1 MYNCLVC
8 FYLFSQRSR
17 SQSDKRL
24 APIKQKILPHNE
36 QVLSILRSE
45 LYKSIY
51 REKTRC
57 DQYDLTCLFT
67 HICSK
72 YIWES
77 SVYLHSLLISS
88 PFSGLFLEES
98 KMSEKWCG
106 TFYTSTGA
114 AVVALGS
121 KWNLLLE
128 WNAAAALGVGGQC
141 AAAPNSQSHWLAGY
155 RTPNETFNS
164 MENSREWELINNRAT
179 FSLPWK
185 YIDP

>member
-1 MYNCLVC
+1 MNKYRPSLGVSST
-8 FYLFSQRSR
+8 SQFTGKKPGVTSMT
-17 SQSDKRL
+17 S
-24 APIKQKILPHNE
+24 
-36 QVLSILRSE
+36 
-45 LYKSIY
+45 
-51 REKTRC
+51 
-57 DQYDLTCLFT
+57 LFT

-106 TFYTSTGA
+106 TFYTTAGA

-128 WNAAAALGVGGQC
+128 
-141 AAAPNSQSHWLAGY
+141 
-155 RTPNETFNS
+155 
-164 MENSREWELINNRAT
+164 
-179 FSLPWK
+179 
-185 YIDP
+185 